1 MDQHKYVTA
10 VVAGVTSQYL
20 TILSD
25 VTKRVSPQVSL
36 FLFFFLSEFNGTWHN
51 KQILGGTLVSEATD
65 FICTANE
72 SCFFSSQSEE
82 QRVPR
87 RSQE

>member
-1 MDQHKYVTA
+1 MDQHKHVTA
-10 VVAGVTSQYL
+10 VVAGVTSQHL

-36 FLFFFLSEFNGTWHN
+36 FFLSEFNGTWHN